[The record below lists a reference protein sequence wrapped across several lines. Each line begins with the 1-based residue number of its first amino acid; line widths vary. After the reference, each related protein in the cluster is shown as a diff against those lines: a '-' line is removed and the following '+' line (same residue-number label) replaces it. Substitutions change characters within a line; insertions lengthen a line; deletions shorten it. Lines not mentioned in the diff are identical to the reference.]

1 MTEDEVVGQHH
12 QLDGYEFEQ
21 ALGDSEGQ
29 KIGVL
34 QSTGSL
40 RVGHDSLTE
49 QQQKECS
56 ERCHTE
62 SCFSISKEYKLEPK
76 EETHRAQ
83 YGRVPNAKLP
93 PSSGCYPPDTEV

>member
-1 MTEDEVVGQHH
+1 M
-12 QLDGYEFEQ
+12 
-21 ALGDSEGQ
+21 
-29 KIGVL
+29 L

-40 RVGHDSLTE
+40 RVGHDSVTE

-56 ERCHTE
+56 ESCHTE

-93 PSSGCYPPDTEV
+93 PSSGCVTLQTLKCDSNQKVLPTTAHLSFGAQNFFAASLQRFD

>member
-1 MTEDEVVGQHH
+1 M
-12 QLDGYEFEQ
+12 
-21 ALGDSEGQ
+21 
-29 KIGVL
+29 L

-62 SCFSISKEYKLEPK
+62 SCFSIRKEDKLEPK

-93 PSSGCYPPDTEV
+93 PSSGCVTLQTLKCDSSQKVLPTTAHLSFGAQNFFGASLQRFD